1 MLSRRREQIVLL
13 LGLIVL
19 NTLLAWD
26 ARRLWQDYQQR
37 TRWIYAPGVPKVAS
51 ARALR
56 SQMMPAQSFSEVIDR
71 NMFTPERTSR
81 APKDE
86 AKAPELPLLYGTMN
100 LGSGWF
106 ALMAGGDQAVS
117 GMSKRVIVGEE
128 IGGYKLATISGSR
141 VVLEWNGKTFSVDTA
156 DSVRRA
162 ARSVA
167 STVRTETPSS
177 AAATR
182 ASASASSAPRVTMVG
197 TPASAPTP
205 FSPSSD
211 RQKAIAAGNNAP
223 PGAPT
228 DAPPGTVIGGKRK
241 VVNPTP
247 FGDQVFWV
255 DVDKPAQGEKK
266 EQ

>member
-1 MLSRRREQIVLL
+1 MLSRRREQMVLL

-26 ARRLWQDYQQR
+26 LRRLWQDYQQR
-37 TRWIYAPGVPKVAS
+37 TRWIYASPAPKVAP
-51 ARALR
+51 ARATR
-56 SQMMPAQSFSEVIDR
+56 AQMMPAQSFSEVVDR
-71 NMFTPERTSR
+71 NMFTPERTSQS
-81 APKDE
+81 PKDE

-100 LGSGWF
+100 LGEGWF
-106 ALMAGGDQAVS
+106 ALMAPGDQAVS
-117 GMSKRVIVGEE
+117 GLSKRVIVGEE

-141 VVLEWNGKTFSVDTA
+141 VVVEWNGKTFNIDTA

-167 STVRTETPSS
+167 STVRTEAAPS
-177 AAATR
+177 AAART
-182 ASASASSAPRVTMVG
+182 STDSSAPRVTMVG

-205 FSPSSD
+205 FSPGAN
-211 RQKAIAAGNNAP
+211 RQKASAVGNNAP
-223 PGAPT
+223 PGAPA

-255 DVDKPAQGEKK
+255 DADKPVQGEKK